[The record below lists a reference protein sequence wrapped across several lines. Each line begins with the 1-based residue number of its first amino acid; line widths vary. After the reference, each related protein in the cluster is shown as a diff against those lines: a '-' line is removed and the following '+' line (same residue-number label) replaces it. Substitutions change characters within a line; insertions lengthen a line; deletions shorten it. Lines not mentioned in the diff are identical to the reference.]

1 MDNDQELAVLDRIL
15 DPLGR
20 CLTPEVARDVVALR
34 ADAVTQARVEELAAK
49 NTEGQLSAVE
59 RSEYEAYV
67 SAGNVIAVLQAK
79 ARNLLAEAAGQ

>member
-79 ARNLLAEAAGQ
+79 ARNLLAEA